1 MTGIDMASITPR
13 IRSSSER
20 QWRYFMCVG
29 VTGVILRTA
38 SLSVSRAYG
47 KLLMIER
54 YRYVREL
61 SWDYLETKLFR
72 QFLRRIG
79 AM

>member
-1 MTGIDMASITPR
+1 
-13 IRSSSER
+13 
-20 QWRYFMCVG
+20 MCVG